1 MAKQKYDW
9 TTLKLEFFQSDIDEV
24 KEFFQ
29 RKFNVYNRNIQQNT
43 RGWTKEKQEYKEK
56 ILEKAL
62 ERRAKEEAK
71 NLEIPMEQL
80 KQAKKT
86 TIQLLMKKLQE
97 VIETKNY
104 NVKELEKILKMIK
117 TELWEPTNISKND
130 NTVRGVA
137 LDESLF
143 IQD

>member
-1 MAKQKYDW
+1 MKQKYDW
-9 TTLKLEFFQSDIDEV
+9 KDLKLQFFQSDIDEV

-62 ERRAKEEAK
+62 ERKAKEEAK
-71 NLEIPMEQL
+71 NLEISTTQL

-86 TIQLLMKKLQE
+86 LLLVTVLEAPSNLLSLYTIYASFKLFSIKSSSTLL
-97 VIETKNY
+97 INSSPISHRF
-104 NVKELEKILKMIK
+104 LEGTIL
-117 TELWEPTNISKND
+117 
-130 NTVRGVA
+130 
-137 LDESLF
+137 
-143 IQD
+143 